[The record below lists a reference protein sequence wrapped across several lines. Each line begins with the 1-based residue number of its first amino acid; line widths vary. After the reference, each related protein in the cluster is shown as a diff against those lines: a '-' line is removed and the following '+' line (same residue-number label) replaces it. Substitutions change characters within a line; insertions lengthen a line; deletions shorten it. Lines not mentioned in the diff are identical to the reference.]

1 VAHSEELVFLT
12 DPNQH
17 GAPFGSQT
25 GERSLLA
32 YSEFEYLRDH
42 NEVFSGMF
50 AADSRLPD
58 LEVTIGNS
66 SFRGGGESQSA
77 RVKMVSGD
85 YFATLEVRPAAGRM
99 FTPDVD
105 RARGGSP
112 IAVVSYPF
120 WKERFGLNPA
130 VLGKTIQ
137 IHRTSF
143 EIVGVAPP
151 GFFGGTVGEKP
162 DVWVPITMQESIYPG
177 RDYLRP
183 SAQGVLNQYM
193 WLQVMGRLRP
203 GIPFTQAKANVSIL
217 FERALESASGSTLTA
232 EEGKRFLDQQLNLRP
247 GALGSSTLRA
257 GFGGPLK
264 FLMVLVGLVLL
275 IACANVANLLLARGA
290 ARQREFAMRV
300 AIGAGRMRL
309 IRQLLAE
316 SLLLAVL
323 GAVAGL
329 FLARWADTLLLRM
342 VSGAATPGAVQLDL
356 APDARVLGFTIG
368 IILFT
373 AVLFGLIPSL
383 YVTRLDLSPVLKS
396 TTLGATEVSSQ
407 RRLPV
412 GKALVVA
419 QVAVS
424 LVLLTAAGLFVRSLA
439 KLNQVSLG
447 YNRENL
453 LLFRVNAAAGGYK
466 GASLTPLYQELLE
479 RIAAIPGLR
488 GATASGNGLFSNTE
502 SGDPIA
508 VEGYTPKPGEEM
520 DSRMDHVGPG
530 YFSTVGIPILI
541 GREIGPRDSGNGPRA
556 AVINQSFA
564 RTFFPGT
571 NPIGKHVRDT
581 YPGNPADAV
590 VVGVVADAKYRNLR
604 EIAAP
609 RLYAPLFHPMW
620 DQTSAVYEVRTFAD
634 PASVSASL
642 RQAVQAT
649 SASLP
654 AIEIRTMSRLVDA
667 SIQTDRFIEQLSE
680 AFGVLAMLL
689 ASIGLYGIMAYTVA
703 RRTRDIGIRLA
714 LGAEPGNVLWQ
725 VLRETLLLVA
735 IGIAIGLPLALGGTH
750 FVRSM
755 LYGLGFADPVA
766 ILCAAAV
773 LTAVAALAAF
783 LPARRASQVDPMIAL
798 RYE

>member
-1 VAHSEELVFLT
+1 
-12 DPNQH
+12 
-17 GAPFGSQT
+17 
-25 GERSLLA
+25 
-32 YSEFEYLRDH
+32 
-42 NEVFSGMF
+42 
-50 AADSRLPD
+50 
-58 LEVTIGNS
+58 
-66 SFRGGGESQSA
+66 
-77 RVKMVSGD
+77 
-85 YFATLEVRPAAGRM
+85 
-99 FTPDVD
+99 
-105 RARGGSP
+105 
-112 IAVVSYPF
+112 
-120 WKERFGLNPA
+120 
-130 VLGKTIQ
+130 
-137 IHRTSF
+137 
-143 EIVGVAPP
+143 
-151 GFFGGTVGEKP
+151 
-162 DVWVPITMQESIYPG
+162 
-177 RDYLRP
+177 
-183 SAQGVLNQYM
+183 
-193 WLQVMGRLRP
+193 
-203 GIPFTQAKANVSIL
+203 
-217 FERALESASGSTLTA
+217 
-232 EEGKRFLDQQLNLRP
+232 
-247 GALGSSTLRA
+247 
-257 GFGGPLK
+257 
-264 FLMVLVGLVLL
+264 
-275 IACANVANLLLARGA
+275 
-290 ARQREFAMRV
+290 
-300 AIGAGRMRL
+300 
-309 IRQLLAE
+309 
-316 SLLLAVL
+316 
-323 GAVAGL
+323 
-329 FLARWADTLLLRM
+329 
-342 VSGAATPGAVQLDL
+342 
-356 APDARVLGFTIG
+356 
-368 IILFT
+368 
-373 AVLFGLIPSL
+373 
-383 YVTRLDLSPVLKS
+383 
-396 TTLGATEVSSQ
+396 
-407 RRLPV
+407 
-412 GKALVVA
+412 
-419 QVAVS
+419 
-424 LVLLTAAGLFVRSLA
+424 
-439 KLNQVSLG
+439 
-447 YNRENL
+447 
-453 LLFRVNAAAGGYK
+453 VNAAAGGYK